1 MGQKHFQIILDLV
14 GKSDLRRFGG
24 EGLLIFME
32 LRTANHLGELGNK
45 HIHFG
50 DLGSTSKIQ

>member
-32 LRTANHLGELGNK
+32 LRTANHLGEIGSK
-45 HIHFG
+45 HIH
-50 DLGSTSKIQ
+50 LGI